1 MVEHGTEN
9 AGVDSSSLSL
19 GTTVSISC
27 QSPIWVCINDQGH
40 WPFPLP
46 MFTPLLPHINP
57 DAFMPSGRLYPRPL
71 SSSPDFL
78 DVIVDADA
86 LPKGILS
93 KDPVHAVHRMLTFS
107 ASLNEQ
113 AIVGGCHFYFHVVIQ
128 PETFPQVLG
137 DGNLAS
143 LGYSHDY
150 HRIGRCEV

>member
-27 QSPIWVCINDQGH
+27 QSPIGVCINYQRH
-40 WPFPLP
+40 WHFPLP
-46 MFTPLLPHINP
+46 MFTLLLPHINP
-57 DAFMPSGRLYPRPL
+57 AAFMPSGRLYPRPL
-71 SSSPDFL
+71 SSPPDFL

-86 LPKGILS
+86 LPKGTLS

-107 ASLNEQ
+107 ASLDEQ
-113 AIVGGCHFYFHVVIQ
+113 AIVGGCHFYFYVVIQ
-128 PETFPQVLG
+128 PKTFPQVLG
-137 DGNLAS
+137 DDNLAS

-150 HRIGRCEV
+150 HRIGGCEV